1 MPRFVGIST
10 TISWS
15 KCRPLK
21 SALIGTNPGIRPS
34 CQGLAFAPEPNPEP
48 RVALALD
55 VMADG
60 KYLGQIAEVIA
71 DVRMVT

>member
-1 MPRFVGIST
+1 MMDN
-10 TISWS
+10 
-15 KCRPLK
+15 
-21 SALIGTNPGIRPS
+21 ATNPPNRPS
-34 CQGLAFAPEPNPEP
+34 CQGLALPPEPNPEP